1 MIIIPKPGPPTLPTK
16 LVLGT
21 DQNSAGVT
29 GQSNFGPGV
38 LGQSTGG
45 YSSLANEALDIV
57 SPGTDGVL
65 GEGTNGVRGVSG
77 AEYGDGPAPGGAG
90 VWGTNT
96 NSGPGVYGTSAM
108 GDGVLGSAYHGVHGI
123 FPAGPSGGAGVWGED
138 KSSAAG
144 GVGVAGTT
152 TNGVGVS
159 GISGS
164 AQSAGVSGVN
174 TSGSTTGGPGVSG
187 SSAGWNGVQGVS
199 GSSQHA
205 GVAGTNTGGG
215 YGVWASGN
223 PAGHFSGDVQVT
235 GNVSVAGTLTAQV
248 DVLLGSDCAEDF
260 DIVSCTEID
269 PGTVM
274 VLTENG
280 ALQPSQDAYD
290 KKVAGVISGA
300 GDYKPGLI
308 LGRRESSEERK
319 PLALVGKVFCKVDAD
334 PAPIAVGDLLTTAS
348 RPGFGMKA
356 TDSSRAFGAVI
367 GKALKPLQAGQGMIP
382 ILVALQ

>member
-1 MIIIPKPGPPTLPTK
+1 MHSLIPKGQATLKENNYALESLFGCRVFGTRPRDPFRGVGYYSYFGCQGRHAQGLSKRNTMIIIPKPGPPTLPTK

-164 AQSAGVSGVN
+164 AQSA
-174 TSGSTTGGPGVSG
+174 
-187 SSAGWNGVQGVS
+187 
-199 GSSQHA
+199 
-205 GVAGTNTGGG
+205 
-215 YGVWASGN
+215 
-223 PAGHFSGDVQVT
+223 
-235 GNVSVAGTLTAQV
+235 
-248 DVLLGSDCAEDF
+248 
-260 DIVSCTEID
+260 
-269 PGTVM
+269 
-274 VLTENG
+274 
-280 ALQPSQDAYD
+280 
-290 KKVAGVISGA
+290 
-300 GDYKPGLI
+300 
-308 LGRRESSEERK
+308 
-319 PLALVGKVFCKVDAD
+319 
-334 PAPIAVGDLLTTAS
+334 
-348 RPGFGMKA
+348 
-356 TDSSRAFGAVI
+356 
-367 GKALKPLQAGQGMIP
+367 
-382 ILVALQ
+382 